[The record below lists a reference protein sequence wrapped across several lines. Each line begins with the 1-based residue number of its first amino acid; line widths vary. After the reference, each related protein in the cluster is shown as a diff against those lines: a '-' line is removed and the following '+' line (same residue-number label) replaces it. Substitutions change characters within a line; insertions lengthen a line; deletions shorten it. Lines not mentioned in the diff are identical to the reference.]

1 MIDEHKRFIS
11 ENDEELKHVR
21 RRNLGSLGREGGGE
35 GDE

>member
-21 RRNLGSLGREGGGE
+21 HRNLGSLGQGRRWGRR
-35 GDE
+35 

>member
-21 RRNLGSLGREGGGE
+21 HRILGVWSREGGGE